1 MSNMAIANA
10 LLALAG
16 EGLAHA
22 NRKVDA
28 RDTRIR
34 ELEAENER
42 LRADLAK
49 LAASHD
55 TLKGEKEHG

>member
-1 MSNMAIANA
+1 MSGTALVNA

-34 ELEAENER
+34 ELEAENAR
-42 LRADLAK
+42 LRADISK

-55 TLKGEKEHG
+55 TGGKE